1 MEQTLQGIPGV
12 EVMLDDII
20 VRGKSDAE
28 HLENLEAVLRRLAEK
43 DLRINAKKCR
53 FFMERIEYCG
63 HEIDHDGLHKTKAK
77 IEAVQK
83 GTTPSRCQ

>member
-1 MEQTLQGIPGV
+1 M
-12 EVMLDDII
+12 EVMLDEII
-20 VRGKSDAE
+20 VTGKSDAE

-63 HEIDHDGLHKTKAK
+63 H
-77 IEAVQK
+77 
-83 GTTPSRCQ
+83 

>member
-1 MEQTLQGIPGV
+1 M

-20 VRGKSDAE
+20 VTGKSDAE

-43 DLRINAKKCR
+43 DLRINAKKCW

-63 HEIDHDGLHKTKAK
+63 HEIVHDGLHKTKAK
-77 IEAVQK
+77 I
-83 GTTPSRCQ
+83 

>member
-1 MEQTLQGIPGV
+1 
-12 EVMLDDII
+12 MLDDII

-43 DLRINAKKCR
+43 DLRINAKKCQ
-53 FFMERIEYCG
+53 FSMERIEYCG

-77 IEAVQK
+77 IEAMQK